1 MYFVFLIYIF
11 TGFRIQYF
19 TNQFDHKGSDDINSV
34 KYSTGRP
41 GVGTEHTGENA
52 VLRLSHNGNSEK
64 ETLRLRERFGSN
76 LLTKRKRKSFF
87 SHFISNL
94 NDPIIKILLGAL
106 CLNVFFSFRHS
117 NLPETIGV
125 GVAIIIATTVST
137 VSEYSSSKAAER
149 LSAGEETLCLARRG
163 GSAAQIKTG
172 DIVVGDVVL
181 LNPGMT
187 VPADGI
193 LISGDIICNQS
204 ALTGEGKEI
213 KKQKAAISDA
223 YKYISTDVKMDSDD
237 PSLVFRGTTVVAG
250 NGECI
255 VLRVGDSTL
264 YGQLAAGLQDGS
276 PESPLKQRLTVLA
289 REISFIGYI
298 AALMVA
304 VSYLFNV
311 FFIDSGMN
319 TTLAIARMKNI
330 PYLLHELLNSL
341 TLAVS
346 VLVVAVPE
354 GLPMMITVVL
364 SSNMKRML
372 RHGVLVKRMV
382 GIETAGAMSILF
394 TDKTGTLT
402 EGKMTLYSVISA
414 DSAYTGVSKLRV
426 KKELYGALYGASLS
440 IPLEGGHNSADSAAK
455 EFFGITGE
463 GNGVIARI
471 PFSSERRF
479 AAAATSSG
487 TGEITY
493 VRGAPELI
501 FEGAALYLTDDGSV
515 LPMSRIKLTEI
526 REKWITAARRGA
538 RVIASGFIPGNRLS
552 ELSEGKFPGLVFCG
566 LLCFEDRLR
575 RDAAKSVEEARGAG
589 IKTVMMTGDNK
600 ITAIAIAEECGI
612 YREGDQIL
620 TGDELSMLS
629 DDELTEV
636 LPRLSV
642 IARALPSD
650 KQRVIKAA
658 HAAGYIS
665 GMTGDGINDAP
676 SLRAADIG
684 FAMGSGT
691 DVAKEA
697 GDIVITNNSFSSII
711 RAALYGRTIFRSIR
725 KFIAFQLTMNLCATA
740 VSFIGPF
747 VGIEAPVTIIQMLWV
762 NIIMDT
768 LGSLAFAGEPPRKEY
783 MKRAP
788 LPSNVKILTGEMVF
802 GIVFTGMYMVGLSMY
817 FLLSPRIKA
826 LFAAKTD
833 TYFLTAFFA
842 FFIFCG
848 IALSF
853 NFRTPKLF
861 ILSGISKNRPFA
873 FIMTAVAV
881 IQLLLVYFGGETF
894 RCTPVSPKDLC
905 ISALIASSVIPV
917 GMVIKL
923 FQKRRFEDL

>member
-1 MYFVFLIYIF
+1 M
-11 TGFRIQYF
+11 
-19 TNQFDHKGSDDINSV
+19 
-34 KYSTGRP
+34 KYSTGRRRN
-41 GVGTEHTGENA
+41 GATRDGGA

-64 ETLRLRERFGSN
+64 ETARLREMYGSN
-76 LLTKRKRKSFF
+76 LLTKRKSKSFF
-87 SHFISNL
+87 GHFTANL

-106 CLNVFFSFRHS
+106 FLNVLFSLRHS

-125 GVAIIIATTVST
+125 GAAIIIATTVST
-137 VSEYSSSKAAER
+137 VSEYSSCRAAER
-149 LSAGEETLCLARRG
+149 LSAGDESLCTVRRG
-163 GSAAQIKTG
+163 GSTTEVRVG

-181 LNPGMT
+181 LSSGVS

-193 LISGDIICNQS
+193 LISGEIICNQS

-213 KKQKAAISDA
+213 RKHSAAVSDA
-223 YKYISTDVKMDSDD
+223 YDYVSNGTKMDADD
-237 PSLVFRGTTVVAG
+237 ERLVFRGTTVAAG
-250 NGECI
+250 SGEFI
-255 VLRVGDSTL
+255 VLRVGDLTQ
-264 YGQLAAGLQDGS
+264 YGKLAAGLQDTL
-276 PESPLKQRLTVLA
+276 PESPLKQRLSVLA

-298 AALMVA
+298 AAAMVA

-311 FFIDSGMN
+311 FFIDSGMDPV
-319 TTLAIARMKNI
+319 LALARMKNI

-402 EGKMTLYSVISA
+402 EGKMTLYSVVSA
-414 DSAYTGVSKLRV
+414 DSVYTGASGLRD
-426 KKELYGALYGASLS
+426 KKELYGALYGASLC
-440 IPLEGGHNSADSAAK
+440 IPTEGSHNSADGAAR
-455 EFFGITGE
+455 EFFGISGA
-463 GNGVIARI
+463 GDGVIARI

-479 AAAATSSG
+479 AAAVSG
-487 TGEITY
+487 GEREVTY

-501 FEGAALYLTDDGSV
+501 LEGAEAYLTDGGDV
-515 LPMSRIKLTEI
+515 LPMSCAKLSEL
-526 REKWITAARRGA
+526 REKWEAAARRGA
-538 RVIASGFIPGNRLS
+538 RVIASGYILGNRLR
-552 ELSEGKFPGLVFCG
+552 ELSEGEFPSLVFCG

-575 RDAAKSVEEARGAG
+575 RDAAKSVAEARTAG
-589 IKTVMMTGDNK
+589 IRTVMMTGDNRM
-600 ITAIAIAEECGI
+600 TAAAVAEECGI
-612 YREGDQIL
+612 YREGDLIL
-620 TGDELSMLS
+620 TGDEVSMLS
-629 DDELTEV
+629 DDELAEA

-658 HAAGYIS
+658 RSAGYIS

-697 GDIVITNNSFSSII
+697 GDIVITDNSFTSII

-747 VGIEAPVTIIQMLWV
+747 VGIEAPVTVIQMLWV

-768 LGSLAFAGEPPRKEY
+768 LGSLAFAGEPPRREY
-783 MKRAP
+783 MKKPP
-788 LPSNVKILTGEMVF
+788 LPADAKILTGETVL
-802 GIVFTGMYMVGLSMY
+802 GIVFTGLYMVGLSMC
-817 FLLSPRIKA
+817 FLLSPRIRA
-826 LFAAKTD
+826 LFTARND

-861 ILSGISKNRPFA
+861 ILSGISGNRPFVL
-873 FIMTAVAV
+873 IMSAVAV
-881 IQLLLVYFGGETF
+881 VQLLLVYFGGEVF
-894 RCTPVSPKDLC
+894 RCTPISPRDLC
-905 ISALIASSVIPV
+905 VSALIASSVIPV
-917 GMVIKL
+917 GMMIKL
-923 FQKRRFEDL
+923 TQKHRCDDL